1 MATLQLEQ
9 ATTSQEDDIM
19 QFLLSDFL
27 HREPLNEALGLSAAG
42 CAPFFRHLLRK
53 GLRSG
58 NSMVIRDDKG
68 QIIATHVASFL
79 YRPTGSNNNNN
90 DGDNFQI
97 EGDIQKIAG
106 LLDRL
111 DEQLFYIMIVSV
123 SSNHQR
129 QGIANRIMRNAEEQ
143 ARSKGCQG
151 LLAEATAHNSQKMF
165 EKLGYEVI
173 YELQHKDYL
182 DEAGKQI
189 IKCHDATDRAQ
200 LVFKRCS

>member
-1 MATLQLEQ
+1 
-9 ATTSQEDDIM
+9 
-19 QFLLSDFL
+19 
-27 HREPLNEALGLSAAG
+27 
-42 CAPFFRHLLRK
+42 
-53 GLRSG
+53 
-58 NSMVIRDDKG
+58 MVIRDDKG

-90 DGDNFQI
+90 EGDNFQI

-111 DEQLFYIMIVSV
+111 DEQLWQKVPAGVDKLFYIMIVSV

-143 ARSKGCQG
+143 ARSKGCHG

-200 LVFKRCS
+200 LVFKRCA